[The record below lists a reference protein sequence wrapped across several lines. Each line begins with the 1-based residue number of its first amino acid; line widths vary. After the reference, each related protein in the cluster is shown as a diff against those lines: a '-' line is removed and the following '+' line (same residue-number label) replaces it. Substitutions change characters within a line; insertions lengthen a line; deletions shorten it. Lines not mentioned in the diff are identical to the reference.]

1 MVRGFEKGFEKSRG
15 CSSSCWG
22 KTIVFGKYHRYR
34 PLKKKVI
41 IKYKN
46 MDWKKDYRNIFCTGK
61 KCQCHKE
68 VEDFISETLKE
79 RDREIKNLIAKE
91 ILKNKNLEVLTGL
104 SHALNIINK
113 NIRK

>member
-1 MVRGFEKGFEKSRG
+1 
-15 CSSSCWG
+15 
-22 KTIVFGKYHRYR
+22 
-34 PLKKKVI
+34 
-41 IKYKN
+41 

-113 NIRK
+113 NIRKINMTEEYICKECDEKYIKEDADALHYVCPCCGKDVE